1 MSRIFAILMLSLCMV
16 SAFAAENRLLA
27 VKPMALPDNRLRL
40 DFQFEKP
47 VEQMPPS
54 FITEKPSRLIIDFV
68 DATSALNTENA
79 FKTINLAS
87 LTSYRVVSVA
97 KRLRVI
103 LDLSSTF
110 SFKGSIVGCQYSLI
124 LTGKSDA
131 IFKQN
136 KDIFVTKRPV
146 NAHYDIRKI
155 DFRGT
160 NRQGGRLVV
169 DVSDPSVPV
178 TVTQTGRELS
188 IVFQNTRIPANLI
201 KRYDVAD
208 FKTPAQLV
216 TVKQRN
222 GSVGFKIINKGD
234 YSNYSYQVNK
244 QFILDIFPLTEE
256 EIKLAKLKKK
266 IFTGKRISLNF
277 QKIQVPAVLQ
287 LLADFTGINM
297 VVSANVTGDITLR
310 LNDIPWDQALDII
323 LTTQGLDK
331 RQTGNV
337 MLIDKAADI
346 AAREISELKSQQEVK
361 KQEPLVADLVQINYA
376 KAADIASMLKAK
388 DSTLLSSRGNLS
400 VDDRT
405 NSIWIQDT
413 GAQIEQI
420 RDLVKHLD
428 IPVKQVS
435 IESRIVTVNKDFEQ
449 DLGIRFGISKPTHL
463 SGTLDGANQMQQGTA
478 IGDVIPFTR
487 RLNLDL
493 IAQPT
498 GVSPASVGI
507 ALAKLG
513 DGILLDLEL
522 SALESEDR
530 GQIIASPRLI
540 TSNQQTATIES
551 GTEIPYQEATSSGAT
566 AVAFKKAVLSL
577 KVKPQI
583 TPDNKIM
590 MELQINQ
597 DRPGVVTAGV
607 PSIDTKQIT
616 TNVLVN
622 NGQTIVLG
630 GIYQQDKRNSVQ
642 RIPFLGDLPI
652 VGYAFRRNQVIVKN
666 EELLIFITP
675 RIITNSLAVTTI
687 DGQGQ
692 YLAKDVELDKFG
704 KPVRIFH

>member
-1 MSRIFAILMLSLCMV
+1 MV